1 MTWERESPSSE
12 AVSGDSNESENTR
25 RRAMPDYDAVVVGS
39 GAGGMSAGLQIA
51 RAGRSVLV
59 LEAAPDFGGCL
70 SPLQRAGYSFD
81 VGVHYIGELSEGD
94 KTWAA
99 LNEIGLLDRVDFI
112 ELDPDAID
120 RYVFPDFELRLCKGE
135 ERFKQQ
141 LIELFPNEE
150 PGIHQFF
157 RIYGKVTRA
166 SDAFGDME
174 VGPLTLLSWILK
186 NPIMLKY
193 GQASFQVVLDKVTSD
208 IRLQSALAAPWYDYM
223 LSPEKA
229 SVMYGIGTWKHY
241 LSGGFYPR
249 GGSGAIRDAFV
260 EALADCGADLKC
272 SSRVKAIDRRSDGE
286 FVVTS
291 TDGQQTTASV
301 VVSDV
306 DPATTLVQLVNREL
320 VPHRVLKKA
329 SRLRPSASIFGL
341 FVGTDLDLGALGM
354 TTGNMV
360 HYGAYDINDI
370 FDDTMSLKSPK
381 LSSGV
386 FFNSPTLRD
395 PTGGLAP
402 EGQASLVILS
412 GANYAAF
419 ERWADLPPGERGNE
433 HDAFVKAL
441 GDGLISTVEHY
452 LPGLS
457 QHLQFV
463 EPITPLDFERRI
475 NLNRGGIYGPE
486 LTPDQMGPG
495 RFPNGTCGI
504 DGLFLA
510 GAGTTGSS
518 VSFCVTS
525 GLQAGRK
532 AVSFL
537 DSSMASHSPAPHRS

>member
-1 MTWERESPSSE
+1 
-12 AVSGDSNESENTR
+12 
-25 RRAMPDYDAVVVGS
+25 MPDYDAVVVGS
-39 GAGGMSAGLQIA
+39 GAGGMSAGLRIA
-51 RAGRSVLV
+51 RTDRSVLV
-59 LEAAPDFGGCL
+59 LEAAANFGGCL
-70 SPLQRAGYSFD
+70 APLQRAGYSFD

-99 LNEIGLLDRVDFI
+99 LNEIGLLDRVEFI

-120 RYVFPDFELRLCKGE
+120 RYVFPDFELRLCRGKD
-135 ERFKQQ
+135 RFKQQ
-141 LIELFPNEE
+141 LIELFPDEE
-150 PGIHQFF
+150 PGIHQYF
-157 RIYGKVTRA
+157 RIFDKVTRA
-166 SDAFGDME
+166 SDAFGELE
-174 VGPLTLLSWILK
+174 VRPLALLSWMLK

-193 GQASFQVVLDKVTSD
+193 GRASYQAVLDSVTSD

-223 LSPEKA
+223 LCPEKA
-229 SVMYGIGTWKHY
+229 SVMYGIGTWQHY

-249 GGSGAIRDAFV
+249 GGSGALRDAFV

-272 SSRVKAIDRRSDGE
+272 SSRVEAIDRRADGE

-291 TDGQQTTASV
+291 TDGEQTTSKV

-306 DPATTLVQLVNREL
+306 DPATTLGELVNREL
-320 VPHRVLKKA
+320 VPRRVLEKA

-341 FVGTDLDLGALGM
+341 FVGTDLDLSALGM
-354 TTGNMV
+354 TTGNLV
-360 HYGAYDINDI
+360 HYGAHDINDI
-370 FDDTMSLKSPK
+370 FDDTMSPETPK
-381 LSSGV
+381 LSSAV

-402 EGQASLVILS
+402 EGQNSLVILS

-433 HDAFVKAL
+433 HDAFVKGL
-441 GDGLISTVEHY
+441 GDGLISTVERY

-463 EPITPLDFERRI
+463 EAITPLDFEERI
-475 NLNRGGIYGPE
+475 NLTRGGIYGPE

-518 VSFCVTS
+518 VRFCVTS
-525 GLQAGRK
+525 GLRAGRK

-537 DSSMASHSPAPHRS
+537 DSQTSS